1 MRRRVSGLCVRMK
14 TIVTFI
20 ILVSL
25 ALYVSM
31 ASTAHIQTAINL

>member
-1 MRRRVSGLCVRMK
+1 MCRRDAGFCVRMK

>member
-1 MRRRVSGLCVRMK
+1 MRRRVAGLCVRMK
-14 TIVTFI
+14 TIVAFI

>member
-1 MRRRVSGLCVRMK
+1 MRVWL
-14 TIVTFI
+14 TFI